1 MESSA
6 DEGEKVGRDFDE
18 SACEFCDNYKK
29 SGLSRSS
36 KILFDFLVE
45 EGVKDRSVLEVG
57 SGAGGF
63 LIELLKQ
70 GASSAAGIDLSSQMV
85 KTATELSQQSGF
97 GDRAKFEQGN
107 GATASLPRSDIV
119 IMDKVICCYSDISSL
134 LKNTTGASQGL
145 LGFVAPRGEGVLKR
159 PLRFGV
165 WVANL
170 VQKRRHSILFYI
182 HSLEKLD
189 KTLQD
194 SGFKLQKKRG
204 SRIWLAFLYKTTS

>member
-18 SACEFCDNYKK
+18 SACEFCEDYKK

-36 KILFDFLVE
+36 KILLDFLVE

-63 LIELLKQ
+63 LIELLKH
-70 GASSAAGIDLSSQMV
+70 GASSAAGIDLSSEMV

-97 GDRAKFEQGN
+97 GDRSKFEQGN
-107 GATASLPRSDIV
+107 GATAILPRSDIV
-119 IMDKVICCYSDISSL
+119 ILDKVICCYSDISSL
-134 LKNTTGASQGL
+134 LKNTTRASQGL
-145 LGFVAPRGEGVLKR
+145 LGFVTPRGEGILKW

-165 WVANL
+165 WAVNL
-170 VQKRRHSILFYI
+170 IEKRRHRILFYV

-204 SRIWLAFLYKTTS
+204 SRMWIAFFYKTTS